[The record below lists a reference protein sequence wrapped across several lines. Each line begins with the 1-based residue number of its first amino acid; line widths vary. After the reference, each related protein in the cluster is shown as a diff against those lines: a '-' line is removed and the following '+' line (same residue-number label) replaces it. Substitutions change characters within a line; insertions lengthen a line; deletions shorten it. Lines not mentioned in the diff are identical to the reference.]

1 MPSANEQNLSTDNI
15 PEKEVDKPKTAMVD
29 ERAPSESISTAVT
42 IRIAAEML
50 SNPKQEDLR

>member
-15 PEKEVDKPKTAMVD
+15 PEKKVDKPKAAMVD
-29 ERAPSESISTAVT
+29 EKTPSESISTAVT